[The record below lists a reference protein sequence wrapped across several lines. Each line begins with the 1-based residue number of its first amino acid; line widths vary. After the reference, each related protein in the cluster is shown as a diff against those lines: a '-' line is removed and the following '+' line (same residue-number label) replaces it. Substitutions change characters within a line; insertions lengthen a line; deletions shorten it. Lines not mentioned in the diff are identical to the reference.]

1 MKIGYGLI
9 GLGGIARTHLQGL
22 KCLPVIG
29 TPVPAVDL
37 SALLTTD
44 RAKKEQA
51 AQIGFARV
59 VHNLDEF
66 LAVPGLDV
74 VDICTPNNLHYEQI
88 LAAAKRGKHIY
99 YEKPLCLNGAE
110 AAALQ
115 TELADCKSIIQGAYV
130 LRFSPAVAKAR
141 ALLKKDALGKIHSFR
156 FTSYHSSYLNP
167 DRPGAWRLKHATSGG
182 GALMDLGSHLLDL
195 LRFLLGEAVEVTS
208 WFDTVVKT
216 RRWPQG
222 EAEVDVDDH
231 ALVALTLENGARG
244 TVEVSRVAVGGDG
257 MGLEIYG
264 EKGALHIDP
273 ARNACRWFGT
283 RGQQLPADDGSVE
296 DDAFLAGLKE
306 VYPPARLSLGWMVDV
321 HLASL
326 AWFLRSVS
334 LGEAPGGSPNL
345 EEGIRTQKLLETA
358 YTSIKE

>member
-1 MKIGYGLI
+1 M
-9 GLGGIARTHLQGL
+9 
-22 KCLPVIG
+22 
-29 TPVPAVDL
+29 
-37 SALLTTD
+37 
-44 RAKKEQA
+44 
-51 AQIGFARV
+51 
-59 VHNLDEF
+59 
-66 LAVPGLDV
+66 PGLDV

-130 LRFSPAVAKAR
+130 LRFSPPAVAKAR

-216 RRWPQG
+216 RRWPPRRSG
-222 EAEVDVDDH
+222 S
-231 ALVALTLENGARG
+231 GRG
-244 TVEVSRVAVGGDG
+244 
-257 MGLEIYG
+257 
-264 EKGALHIDP
+264 
-273 ARNACRWFGT
+273 
-283 RGQQLPADDGSVE
+283 
-296 DDAFLAGLKE
+296 
-306 VYPPARLSLGWMVDV
+306 
-321 HLASL
+321 
-326 AWFLRSVS
+326 
-334 LGEAPGGSPNL
+334 
-345 EEGIRTQKLLETA
+345 
-358 YTSIKE
+358 